1 LAYLTTQITSQ
12 PVNAP
17 LPLPTAILLP
27 KLLPLILDG
36 SASVRSHLLKL
47 LRQLPASDM
56 ESRGMT
62 HLASEI
68 SSDALDVLEW
78 LLEVAK
84 DDAVSCPGGWFKTL
98 KCFMSMMH
106 WRISK
111 ESTHGWSSE
120 PKATLGKAGETFPR
134 QMLVLA
140 QFLKAGLIEE
150 KVEVPYNRAA
160 HFPLWDVEIHMIP
173 KKSGIYNRLNLF
185 GPPRDEE
192 GEMYMDVEGRQ
203 RVFHAHFRKAIEAGI
218 INAKKV
224 AGEAGRA
231 ASVLDKAMREGMAD
245 YQSEDPA

>member
-1 LAYLTTQITSQ
+1 
-12 PVNAP
+12 
-17 LPLPTAILLP
+17 
-27 KLLPLILDG
+27 
-36 SASVRSHLLKL
+36 
-47 LRQLPASDM
+47 M
-56 ESRGMT
+56 ESRAESALLYIRAGMT

-120 PKATLGKAGETFPR
+120 PKATL
-134 QMLVLA
+134 
-140 QFLKAGLIEE
+140 AGLIEE

-245 YQSEDPA
+245 YQSEDSA